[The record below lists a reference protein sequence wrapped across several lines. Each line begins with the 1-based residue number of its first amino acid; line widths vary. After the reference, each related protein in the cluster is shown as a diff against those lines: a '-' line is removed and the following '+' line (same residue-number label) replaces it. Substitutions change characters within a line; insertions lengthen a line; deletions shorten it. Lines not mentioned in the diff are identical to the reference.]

1 MKTLPLAEAK
11 THFSSLLK
19 DVVAG
24 NEIAISFGK
33 KRETIAVIVS
43 YEKWKKT
50 QKREIGTLE
59 GKGSVKFSRDFKM
72 TDEELINL

>member
-19 DVVAG
+19 DVEAG
-24 NEIAISFGK
+24 NEVAISFGK
-33 KRETIAVIVS
+33 KKETIAVIIS

-50 QKREIGTLE
+50 RKRELGILE
-59 GKGSVKFSRDFKM
+59 GKGSVAFSGDFKM
-72 TDEELINL
+72 TDEELISL